1 MRRREVNWTGIR
13 PVYRKMNEEFYLI
26 TKPFGISIDEELNV
40 DLGNL
45 IAAIDVVDRTLDTIN
60 EKAEREAYAA
70 ATVAFLKSDQ
80 PLSSIA
86 GFPLER
92 LTEELDTRLTELREI
107 ICRGNIQA
115 LFAETIESTFFHTEA
130 KRSATKVDEMI
141 DHLVTE
147 WNLAGRLPV
156 LILGDNTTPKFES
169 FFYLCCE
176 MMPAVDMIFDAR
188 ADYREGQLSVR
199 PSLMMY
205 VKLFLVFALPMPK
218 LFWRFPKPMNLVR
231 YTFTFLHHVYVMPI
245 WRWVGG

>member
-1 MRRREVNWTGIR
+1 MRRREVDWTGIR

-86 GFPLER
+86 GFPLKR

-115 LFAETIESTFFHTEA
+115 LFAETIESTFSILRQNVLQR
-130 KRSATKVDEMI
+130 RSM
-141 DHLVTE
+141 
-147 WNLAGRLPV
+147 R
-156 LILGDNTTPKFES
+156 
-169 FFYLCCE
+169 
-176 MMPAVDMIFDAR
+176 
-188 ADYREGQLSVR
+188 
-199 PSLMMY
+199 
-205 VKLFLVFALPMPK
+205 
-218 LFWRFPKPMNLVR
+218 
-231 YTFTFLHHVYVMPI
+231 
-245 WRWVGG
+245 